1 MGKIEGKMENSK
13 SKRNHMAGSN
23 IMMVG
28 GWEGSQEVI
37 SYEMCIFNNA
47 LEGIKETELL

>member
-1 MGKIEGKMENSK
+1 
-13 SKRNHMAGSN
+13 MAGSN
-23 IMMVG
+23 TIVGGG

-47 LEGIKETELL
+47 LEGIKEMELLYCGVNTKEKRGKT